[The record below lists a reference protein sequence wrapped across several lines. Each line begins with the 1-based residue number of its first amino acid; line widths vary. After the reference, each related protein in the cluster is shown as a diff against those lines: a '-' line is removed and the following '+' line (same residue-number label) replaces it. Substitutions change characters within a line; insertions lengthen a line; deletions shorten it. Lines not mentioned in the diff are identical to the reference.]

1 MKQQDV
7 ADFIS
12 SGTLNPGDV
21 EGRVVRVRYS
31 CTLEQE
37 KAFNRAELQKR
48 CLLYTSR
55 TSNRTRY
62 ARAVRHMMDHPE
74 RYEVISKGR
83 DYSADIKGPAGCG
96 WYIHYLKV

>member
-1 MKQQDV
+1 M
-7 ADFIS
+7 ADYPPVQRRPSAKGANQMFI
-12 SGTLNPGDV
+12 
-21 EGRVVRVRYS
+21 
-31 CTLEQE
+31 
-37 KAFNRAELQKR
+37 F
-48 CLLYTSR
+48 R

-74 RYEVISKGR
+74 RYEVISRGR